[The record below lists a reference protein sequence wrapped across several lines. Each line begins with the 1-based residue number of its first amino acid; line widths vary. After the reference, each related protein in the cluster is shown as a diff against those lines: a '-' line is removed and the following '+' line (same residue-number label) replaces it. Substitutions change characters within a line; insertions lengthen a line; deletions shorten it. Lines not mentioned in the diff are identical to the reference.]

1 MKPIVNFDALF
12 TAMALTLV
20 VSLAMSI
27 NRLSFLGASPAL
39 ADTPTAIAAVS
50 QALRTAILGPSNS
63 QS

>member
-1 MKPIVNFDALF
+1 MKPTVNFDALF

-27 NRLSFLGASPAL
+27 NRLSFLGAAPAV
-39 ADTPTAIAAVS
+39 ADAPTAIAAVS
-50 QALRTAILGPSNS
+50 QALRDALMGPSHG

>member
-1 MKPIVNFDALF
+1 MKPTINFEALF

-27 NRLSFLGASPAL
+27 NRLSFLGSSPAV
-39 ADTPTAIAAVS
+39 ADAPTAIAAVS
-50 QALRTAILGPSNS
+50 QALRTALMGSSNG